1 MPDMNSSGLDWL
13 ACQHKG
19 NASQSVTYQRDG
31 TDYTIN
37 ATIGKTDW
45 GVDQTSNVNA
55 GFKTRDYLVMAADL
69 PFLPRRDDKV
79 IEVKNGK
86 RYTNRVIEQPG
97 IQAYRYANT
106 NKTMIRIH
114 TVFATVADA

>member
-1 MPDMNSSGLDWL
+1 MPDMISSGLDWL
-13 ACQHKG
+13 ASQLNE
-19 NASQSVTYQRDG
+19 NASQSVTYHRDG
-31 TDYTIN
+31 TDYAIT

-55 GFKTRDYLVMAADL
+55 GFKTRDYLVMTADL

-79 IEVKNGK
+79 IEIKNGK

-97 IQAYRYANT
+97 IPTYRDANT

-114 TVFATVADA
+114 TVLATMTDA